1 MIPKIGPQVAWQIV
15 DGEAIVVDLASG
27 NTIGLNPVAT
37 FLWSHI
43 DGTRD
48 DTALVTA
55 LVAEFEVSPAL
66 AERDTR
72 EFLDEMQRRTLIV
85 DTELGVRE
93 AR

>member
-43 DGTRD
+43 DGTQD

-55 LVAEFEVSPAL
+55 VVTEFEVSPAL

-72 EFLDEMQRRTLIV
+72 EFLDEMKRRTLIV
-85 DTELGVRE
+85 DTEIGVRE
-93 AR
+93 AL